1 LQTGLKSA
9 FRSHTTQE
17 LAQGAA
23 TEMLDAKEIDL
34 ELRRDGQ
41 RNLQQIATPNGHT
54 IKFNYDDLS
63 RIIRAE
69 DDKGNWVKYS
79 YNGEGMLESA
89 TFSSGQMRRYDYIG
103 ALMTAVM
110 DEKGTVL
117 VRNSYESELL
127 TRQQFAMEIPS
138 DTATTGLPIATTL
151 TKWWSPA
158 RSDDA
163 RGAGSRFR
171 LNISKEQ
178 VVSALTGG

>member
-1 LQTGLKSA
+1 
-9 FRSHTTQE
+9 
-17 LAQGAA
+17 
-23 TEMLDAKEIDL
+23 M
-34 ELRRDGQ
+34 Q
-41 RNLQQIATPNGHT
+41 RIATPNGHT

-127 TRQQFAMEIPS
+127 TRQQFANGDTFRYSYDWAS
-138 DTATTGLPIATTL
+138 DRYYPDKVVVTLPDQTTREVRDMLLDVLPVRPREPAGLDGRIVDLEVVALPEQVLGDAHERTL
-151 TKWWSPA
+151 T
-158 RSDDA
+158 
-163 RGAGSRFR
+163 
-171 LNISKEQ
+171 
-178 VVSALTGG
+178 